1 MLAATFIGHDA
12 RRRRVYRIPVEIVT
26 TRPYG
31 RVDDWLAPTRR
42 VVSVISHSIADA
54 ANLIRD
60 EYATVPYTTIRAYGP
75 KGGRTERYIGAESA
89 VWAPSGAA
97 QAPRSPSR
105 YPGSGQ
111 TLSRPSR
118 ALLVDPGAIAMLR
131 IRPSDLTRVISTID
145 TLLLLQ
151 MAAIQR
157 RDVGGFADWEVRA
170 DLYRARNTIASI
182 LDAAG
187 PIEADVRE

>member
-1 MLAATFIGHDA
+1 M
-12 RRRRVYRIPVEIVT
+12 V
-26 TRPYG
+26 
-31 RVDDWLAPTRR
+31 
-42 VVSVISHSIADA
+42 
-54 ANLIRD
+54 
-60 EYATVPYTTIRAYGP
+60 
-75 KGGRTERYIGAESA
+75 
-89 VWAPSGAA
+89 
-97 QAPRSPSR
+97 
-105 YPGSGQ
+105 
-111 TLSRPSR
+111 
-118 ALLVDPGAIAMLR
+118 R